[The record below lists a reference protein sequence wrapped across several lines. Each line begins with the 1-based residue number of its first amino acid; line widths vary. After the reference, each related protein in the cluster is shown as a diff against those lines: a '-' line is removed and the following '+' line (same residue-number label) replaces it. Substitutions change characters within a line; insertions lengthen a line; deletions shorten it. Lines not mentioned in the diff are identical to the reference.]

1 MLLTNEA
8 KSAFPAKDFIQREQ
22 RVGADH
28 RVRPATFRGIST
40 SRMSLSVASSR
51 AAPIAALGPRTGR
64 RSRANRSRAMRCVA
78 AAASETSEQQKTLKK
93 NADAIADDLKGV
105 TVTFVGDNESANI
118 AVSQEVAKALGYTP
132 LSTPDLIEKIT
143 DSTREQILEED
154 GEAGLVIAENAVL
167 EQLSTLIR
175 CAVGTSGGGRGAT
188 ARGDCW
194 DYLFG
199 QFTVWIDDAEAMAAA
214 ESDPS
219 TAPQREAYELAE
231 VHLVMSKKECKP
243 GDEAAGIGAQALEA
257 IGSIIKDDPQVPGKK
272 GFYVKMG
279 CRGDWPVL
287 QPPGWDGTKEGM
299 VDPKT
304 GKPYR
309 DAEQAVA
316 PKTGEV

>member
-1 MLLTNEA
+1 MP
-8 KSAFPAKDFIQREQ
+8 PAI
-22 RVGADH
+22 
-28 RVRPATFRGIST
+28 FRRISP
-40 SRMSLSVASSR
+40 SRMSLSVVVSLRAPL
-51 AAPIAALGPRTGR
+51 AAPGARPGR
-64 RSRANRSRAMRCVA
+64 QARAHRSRAMRCVA
-78 AAASETSEQQKTLKK
+78 AAASETSEQRKTLKK
-93 NADAIADDLKGV
+93 NADVIADDLKGV
-105 TVTFVGDNESANI
+105 SITFVGDNESANI
-118 AVSQEVAKALGYTP
+118 AVAQEVAKALGYTP

-175 CAVGTSGGGRGAT
+175 CTIGTNGGGRGAT

-194 DYLFG
+194 DYMFG
-199 QFTVWIDDAEAMAAA
+199 QFTIWLDDAGAVKAA

-219 TAPQREAYELAE
+219 TAPQRDAYELAE
-231 VHLVMSKKECKP
+231 VHLVMSKAECKP

-299 VDPKT
+299 VDPAT

-309 DAEQAVA
+309 EAAEASEA
-316 PKTGEV
+316 PKSGEV

>member
-1 MLLTNEA
+1 M
-8 KSAFPAKDFIQREQ
+8 
-22 RVGADH
+22 
-28 RVRPATFRGIST
+28 
-40 SRMSLSVASSR
+40 
-51 AAPIAALGPRTGR
+51 
-64 RSRANRSRAMRCVA
+64 
-78 AAASETSEQQKTLKK
+78 
-93 NADAIADDLKGV
+93 
-105 TVTFVGDNESANI
+105 
-118 AVSQEVAKALGYTP
+118 
-132 LSTPDLIEKIT
+132 
-143 DSTREQILEED
+143 
-154 GEAGLVIAENAVL
+154 IAENAVL